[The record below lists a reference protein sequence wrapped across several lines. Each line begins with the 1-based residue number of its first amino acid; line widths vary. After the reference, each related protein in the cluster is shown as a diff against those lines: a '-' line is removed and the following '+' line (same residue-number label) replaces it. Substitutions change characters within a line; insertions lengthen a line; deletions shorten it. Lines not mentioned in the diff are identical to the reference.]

1 LSVTEKVVFEETIK
15 CAHCGKPNTVKKLR
29 QITRPAEKAEYD
41 ERIVVE
47 KAMVDSTLDGA
58 DEE

>member
-1 LSVTEKVVFEETIK
+1 MSETKEKVVFEANVL

-29 QITRPAEKAEYD
+29 EITEPAVKAEYT

-47 KAMVDSTLDGA
+47 KAMVDAKLD
-58 DEE
+58 

>member
-1 LSVTEKVVFEETIK
+1 MSEAKEKVVFEANIA

-29 QITRPAEKAEYD
+29 KVTAPAEKAEYT

-47 KAMVDSTLDGA
+47 KAMVDATLD
-58 DEE
+58 